1 MFALARNGELLAAL
15 TIWGFIIWVVY
26 LMVAAA
32 ACTAKMVLW
41 IWNTVNGRR
50 EPELDPDDHLDS
62 VVVKWSEDRVAWYQK
77 VQWLLFVLG
86 ISLEV
91 GIMVLYW
98 SLLSADDENRNSVF
112 NYHLH
117 MIGGLVALIDLF
129 TSGIVMSVYHVYLLF
144 VCSIIYSVFNRVY
157 YDATGRIIYPVLNY
171 ATNPGQAAVVVVGI
185 VFVFMPLLYLLLY
198 FISAARRWL
207 VHRCR
212 PLAYQPIRV
221 HILSSASF
229 QTGGSEIGDKDTQPL
244 NESLLDK

>member
-15 TIWGFIIWVVY
+15 TIWGFTIWVVY
-26 LMVAAA
+26 LIVAAA
-32 ACTAKMVLW
+32 ACTAKMVFW

-77 VQWLLFVLG
+77 VQWFLFVLG
-86 ISLEV
+86 VSLEV

-98 SLLSADDENRNSVF
+98 SLLSADDEDRNSVF

-129 TSGIVMSVYHVYLLF
+129 TSGIVMSVYHIYLLV

-157 YDATGRIIYPVLNY
+157 YDATGRIIYPVLDY
-171 ATNPGQAAVVVVGI
+171 ATNPGQAAVVVVGT
-185 VFVFMPLLYLLLY
+185 VFVFMPLQYLLLY

-212 PLAYQPIRV
+212 PLAYQSIRIHV
-221 HILSSASF
+221 LSSAYF
-229 QTGGSEIGDKDTQPL
+229 PTEGSEVGDKDTQPL
-244 NESLLDK
+244 NESLLQ